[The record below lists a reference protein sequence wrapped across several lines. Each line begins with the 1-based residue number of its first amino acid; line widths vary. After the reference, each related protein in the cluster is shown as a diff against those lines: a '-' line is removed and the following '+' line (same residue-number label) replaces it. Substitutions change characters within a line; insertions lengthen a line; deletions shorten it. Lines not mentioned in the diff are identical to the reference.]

1 MVEPFAKPIIFANCK
16 LMGIASAPPILA
28 MAGVLWVMTRPAL
41 VVTEA
46 RPLQAS
52 PDLPT
57 FKPVR

>member
-1 MVEPFAKPIIFANCK
+1 MKGLAAIGVAAF
-16 LMGIASAPPILA
+16 IAIV
-28 MAGVLWVMTRPAL
+28 GVLWFMTRPVL
-41 VVTEA
+41 VVTEV

>member
-1 MVEPFAKPIIFANCK
+1 MKGLAAIGAAAF
-16 LMGIASAPPILA
+16 IAL
-28 MAGVLWVMTRPAL
+28 AGVLWFMTKPSLVMT
-41 VVTEA
+41 EN

>member
-1 MVEPFAKPIIFANCK
+1 MKELAALGAAAFI
-16 LMGIASAPPILA
+16 A
-28 MAGVLWVMTRPAL
+28 MAGVLWFMTRPGL
-41 VVTEA
+41 VAPEV